1 MRIRSQTLVRR
12 SRSTSRSPQPTQRT
26 TSIAARDIR
35 SDQRKDRCVAPNGSR
50 ERFCDVRRQHVVRA
64 CAQVH
69 GGPAKAAHQRSRP
82 SETTGGP
89 AADAIEDPAPLKIEA
104 LKGSGRGGMVILTRI
119 HLPDRKCS
127 RQPSAGHW
135 CIVGGFRGR
144 TFERT
149 EAHSINADH

>member
-89 AADAIEDPAPLKIEA
+89 AADAIEDPAPLKIEGLGKRGDGDLDPDTPA
-104 LKGSGRGGMVILTRI
+104 GQKMFTTAVSRPLVHSGRLQGS
-119 HLPDRKCS
+119 H
-127 RQPSAGHW
+127 
-135 CIVGGFRGR
+135 FR
-144 TFERT
+144 
-149 EAHSINADH
+149 AHRSS

>member
-1 MRIRSQTLVRR
+1 MRIRSQTLVCR

-69 GGPAKAAHQRSRP
+69 GGPAKAAHQKPRP
-82 SETTGGP
+82 SQTTGGP
-89 AADAIEDPAPLKIEA
+89 APDASENPAPLKNEGLRKRGDGDLDPDTPAGQKMITTAVSRA
-104 LKGSGRGGMVILTRI
+104 LVQGGRDKGSHFRAYR
-119 HLPDRKCS
+119 CS
-127 RQPSAGHW
+127 
-135 CIVGGFRGR
+135 
-144 TFERT
+144 
-149 EAHSINADH
+149 